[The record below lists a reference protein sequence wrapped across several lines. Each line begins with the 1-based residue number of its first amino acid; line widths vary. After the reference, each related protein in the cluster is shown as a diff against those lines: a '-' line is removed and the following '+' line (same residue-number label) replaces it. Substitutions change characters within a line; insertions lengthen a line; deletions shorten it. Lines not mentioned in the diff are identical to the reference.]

1 MSTELRPEPAGNGAT
16 DTAADQSPQL
26 VLTEDQV
33 MELIAYL
40 TSSAELSLH
49 EPDYYGSLRLLDAVS
64 RLISAVLEHNPQRTG
79 PFLESFKREVDEKKV
94 WSMWD
99 REAYFA
105 FTRSTPAM
113 VATELL
119 RLERERNEEPSA

>member
-1 MSTELRPEPAGNGAT
+1 MMSSESQPEAVATQGAPGE
-16 DTAADQSPQL
+16 QPGQM
-26 VLTEDQV
+26 VLTEDQA

-49 EPDYYGSLRLLDAVS
+49 EPDYYGSLRLLDGVS
-64 RLISAVLEHNPQRTG
+64 RLIGAVLEHNPERTG
-79 PFLESFKREVDEKKV
+79 AFLERFKQDVDEKKV

-99 REAYFA
+99 REAYFE
-105 FTRSTPAM
+105 FTRSTPAT

-119 RLERERNEEPSA
+119 RLERERGGEASS